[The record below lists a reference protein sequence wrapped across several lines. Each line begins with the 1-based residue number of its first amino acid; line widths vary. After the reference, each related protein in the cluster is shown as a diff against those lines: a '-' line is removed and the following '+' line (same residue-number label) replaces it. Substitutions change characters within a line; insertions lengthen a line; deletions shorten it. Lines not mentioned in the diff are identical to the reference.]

1 MDYFPLAY
9 LRHTTGIAH
18 PKPILHII
26 PSLMLKPYAQ
36 IKVLQINLYCEYPF
50 NNPIKSTPMKA
61 KTNELFEDFTGS
73 TGNITAAHS
82 AGHLVVRNK
91 VTPTYTDTDYQHV
104 VRQNFTRF
112 AKNWQDLTDAQRAL
126 WAEKAKVVS
135 ASSSYYGISGKISG
149 FNLYVRCNMN
159 LELIGITTPLTT
171 PVDNM
176 TGLLPDF
183 KAVNL
188 SGSELKIALEG
199 NVEENDVLVVQ
210 ITPLSVGQSTN
221 INGLRQVGTV
231 AGGASETIITEK
243 YTAQFGTPAV
253 GDKVQVQIYAIN
265 TLSGYASTRQTT
277 VTNIAEESAGS

>member
-1 MDYFPLAY
+1 
-9 LRHTTGIAH
+9 
-18 PKPILHII
+18 
-26 PSLMLKPYAQ
+26 
-36 IKVLQINLYCEYPF
+36 
-50 NNPIKSTPMKA
+50 MKA

-91 VTPTYTDTDYQHV
+91 VTPTYTDTDYQRV

-135 ASSSYYGISGKISG
+135 ASSC

-159 LELIGITTPLTT
+159 LELIGITTPLTN

-183 KAVNL
+183 KTVNL
-188 SGSELKIALEG
+188 SDSELKITLEG
-199 NVEENDVLVVQ
+199 NVEENDVLVVR

-231 AGGASETIITEK
+231 AGGASEAVITEK

-265 TLSGYASTRQTT
+265 TLSGYASARQTT

>member
-1 MDYFPLAY
+1 
-9 LRHTTGIAH
+9 
-18 PKPILHII
+18 
-26 PSLMLKPYAQ
+26 
-36 IKVLQINLYCEYPF
+36 
-50 NNPIKSTPMKA
+50 MKA

-91 VTPTYTDTDYQHV
+91 VTPAYTDTDYQRV

-112 AKNWQDLTDAQRAL
+112 AKNWQDLTDAQRVL

-159 LELIGITTPLTT
+159 LELIGITTPLTD

-176 TGLLPDF
+176 TGLLPDL
-183 KAVNL
+183 KAVSL
-188 SGSELKIALEG
+188 SDSELKITLKG
-199 NVEENDVLVVQ
+199 KTDENDVLV
-210 ITPLSVGQSTN
+210 IRLTPLSVGQSTN
-221 INGLRQVGTV
+221 INGLRQVGTI
-231 AGGASETIITEK
+231 AGGASEAVITEK
-243 YTAQFGTPAV
+243 YTAQFGTPAA

-265 TLSGYASTRQTT
+265 TLSGHASARQTT
-277 VTNIAEESAGS
+277 VTNIAEEPADS

>member
-1 MDYFPLAY
+1 
-9 LRHTTGIAH
+9 
-18 PKPILHII
+18 
-26 PSLMLKPYAQ
+26 
-36 IKVLQINLYCEYPF
+36 
-50 NNPIKSTPMKA
+50 MKA

-91 VTPTYTDTDYQHV
+91 VTPTYTDTDYQRV

-112 AKNWQDLTDAQRAL
+112 AKNWQDLTDA
-126 WAEKAKVVS
+126 VVS

-159 LELIGITTPLTT
+159 LELIGITTPLTN

-183 KAVNL
+183 KTVNL
-188 SGSELKIALEG
+188 SDSELKITLEG
-199 NVEENDVLVVQ
+199 NVEENDVLVVR

-231 AGGASETIITEK
+231 AGGASEAVITEK

-265 TLSGYASTRQTT
+265 TLSGYASARQTT

>member
-1 MDYFPLAY
+1 
-9 LRHTTGIAH
+9 
-18 PKPILHII
+18 
-26 PSLMLKPYAQ
+26 
-36 IKVLQINLYCEYPF
+36 
-50 NNPIKSTPMKA
+50 MKA

-91 VTPTYTDTDYQHV
+91 VTPTYTDTDYQRV

-159 LELIGITTPLTT
+159 LELIGITTP
-171 PVDNM
+171 VDNM
-176 TGLLPDF
+176 TGLLPAL

-188 SGSELKIALEG
+188 SESELKITLEG
-199 NVEENDVLVVQ
+199 NVEENDVLVVR

-231 AGGASETIITEK
+231 TGGASEAVITEK
-243 YTAQFGTPAV
+243 YIAQFGTPSA

-265 TLSGYASTRQTT
+265 TLSGYASARQTT

>member
-1 MDYFPLAY
+1 
-9 LRHTTGIAH
+9 
-18 PKPILHII
+18 
-26 PSLMLKPYAQ
+26 
-36 IKVLQINLYCEYPF
+36 
-50 NNPIKSTPMKA
+50 MKA

-159 LELIGITTPLTT
+159 LELIGITTPLTN

-183 KAVNL
+183 KTVNL
-188 SGSELKIALEG
+188 SDSKLKITLE
-199 NVEENDVLVVQ
+199 
-210 ITPLSVGQSTN
+210 
-221 INGLRQVGTV
+221 
-231 AGGASETIITEK
+231 
-243 YTAQFGTPAV
+243 
-253 GDKVQVQIYAIN
+253 
-265 TLSGYASTRQTT
+265 
-277 VTNIAEESAGS
+277 

>member
-1 MDYFPLAY
+1 
-9 LRHTTGIAH
+9 
-18 PKPILHII
+18 
-26 PSLMLKPYAQ
+26 
-36 IKVLQINLYCEYPF
+36 
-50 NNPIKSTPMKA
+50 MKA

-73 TGNITAAHS
+73 TGNITA
-82 AGHLVVRNK
+82 GHLVVRNK
-91 VTPTYTDTDYQHV
+91 VIPTYTDTDYQRI

-126 WAEKAKVVS
+126 WAEKAKTVS
-135 ASSSYYGISGKISG
+135 ALGSFYGMSGKIGG

-171 PVDNM
+171 PTDTM

-188 SGSELKIALEG
+188 YESVLKVTLEG
-199 NVEENDVLVVQ
+199 KVAENDVIVVR

-231 AGGASETIITEK
+231 ASEASEAIITEK
-243 YTAQFGTPAV
+243 YVAQFGTPAV
-253 GDKVQVQIYAIN
+253 DDKVQVQIYAIN
-265 TLSGYASTRQTT
+265 SLSGYSSARQTV
-277 VTNIAEESAGS
+277 VTYITEESAES

>member
-1 MDYFPLAY
+1 
-9 LRHTTGIAH
+9 
-18 PKPILHII
+18 
-26 PSLMLKPYAQ
+26 
-36 IKVLQINLYCEYPF
+36 
-50 NNPIKSTPMKA
+50 MKA

-159 LELIGITTPLTT
+159 LELIGITT
-171 PVDNM
+171 
-176 TGLLPDF
+176 
-183 KAVNL
+183 
-188 SGSELKIALEG
+188 
-199 NVEENDVLVVQ
+199 
-210 ITPLSVGQSTN
+210 
-221 INGLRQVGTV
+221 
-231 AGGASETIITEK
+231 GG
-243 YTAQFGTPAV
+243 
-253 GDKVQVQIYAIN
+253 
-265 TLSGYASTRQTT
+265 
-277 VTNIAEESAGS
+277 

>member
-1 MDYFPLAY
+1 
-9 LRHTTGIAH
+9 
-18 PKPILHII
+18 
-26 PSLMLKPYAQ
+26 
-36 IKVLQINLYCEYPF
+36 
-50 NNPIKSTPMKA
+50 MKA

-91 VTPTYTDTDYQHV
+91 VTPTYTDTDYQRV

-159 LELIGITTPLTT
+159 LELIGITTPLTN

-183 KAVNL
+183 RFR
-188 SGSELKIALEG
+188 I
-199 NVEENDVLVVQ
+199 ENHF
-210 ITPLSVGQSTN
+210 
-221 INGLRQVGTV
+221 
-231 AGGASETIITEK
+231 GGK
-243 YTAQFGTPAV
+243 
-253 GDKVQVQIYAIN
+253 
-265 TLSGYASTRQTT
+265 R
-277 VTNIAEESAGS
+277 

>member
-1 MDYFPLAY
+1 
-9 LRHTTGIAH
+9 
-18 PKPILHII
+18 
-26 PSLMLKPYAQ
+26 
-36 IKVLQINLYCEYPF
+36 
-50 NNPIKSTPMKA
+50 MKA

-221 INGLRQVGTV
+221 INGLRQVGTI

>member
-1 MDYFPLAY
+1 
-9 LRHTTGIAH
+9 
-18 PKPILHII
+18 
-26 PSLMLKPYAQ
+26 
-36 IKVLQINLYCEYPF
+36 
-50 NNPIKSTPMKA
+50 MKA

-91 VTPTYTDTDYQHV
+91 VTPTYTDTDYQRV

-183 KAVNL
+183 KTVNL
-188 SGSELKIALEG
+188 SDSELKVTLEG
-199 NVEENDVLVVQ
+199 NVEENDVLVVR

-221 INGLRQVGTV
+221 INGLRQVGT
-231 AGGASETIITEK
+231 ETIITEK

-265 TLSGYASTRQTT
+265 TLSGYASARQTT